1 MMSNVQIHSRKA
13 QNLVILLE
21 GVGILKS
28 RIHCKLRLS
37 RHPVLF
43 RLSNLLIIGGVQPV
57 KKVIIL
63 LVLLLPFYYPFAIRV
78 AANHILG
85 KSESKITPNK
95 ELSCLRDDV
104 RNKWPLRG
112 SKHAVYLVTQ
122 SIGQF
127 LTTCC

>member
-1 MMSNVQIHSRKA
+1 MAILYLAAIPLGLPATAVEMPIPKSSLRSRVTSGVVRSFT
-13 QNLVILLE
+13 VI
-21 GVGILKS
+21 V
-28 RIHCKLRLS
+28 
-37 RHPVLF
+37 
-43 RLSNLLIIGGVQPV
+43 
-57 KKVIIL
+57 L